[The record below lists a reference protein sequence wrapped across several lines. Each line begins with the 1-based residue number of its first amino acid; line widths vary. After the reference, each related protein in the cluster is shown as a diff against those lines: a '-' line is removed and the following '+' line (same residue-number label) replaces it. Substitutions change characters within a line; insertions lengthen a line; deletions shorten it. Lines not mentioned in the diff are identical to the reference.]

1 MNGREVRRNHS
12 GNYNNYGSQNRNEP
26 KRNRMIPNEP
36 PYTAYIGNTPDT
48 MVQGDFE
55 KQLFTGLKVKQ
66 VRLVRDRQTDRFR
79 GFAYVEFE
87 DADSLRSAIA
97 LDGMFVNDRPIRI
110 DVASRPLGAPKSEGF
125 RNKPNFE
132 SRNGPRQPSGNK
144 NNNNNNN
151 NYQTNDRFR
160 QDGNQRGTGQIT
172 ENSHYRNGNN
182 HGYHNQVNSDNDNEQ
197 KSQSQNKRI
206 TSQIS
211 DDVFITPDT
220 AVSNEDDNDEHLN
233 SKEDST
239 TITRQQSRNWADCP
253 IDESVIETSSSTNNN
268 TTSNDDVDNSSVRNQ
283 TSKSRLNQRTPPNL
297 MNNQSMHG
305 RNTGNYSQRHIPSQM
320 SGNERTYNDR
330 MTSSYSNQ
338 SQQHHNSQTLSNSG
352 NQGSSSYYNNN
363 RPPSISGSR
372 QRLNSNGTTNNRDE
386 KNSTST
392 SNSLHDINSNTIS
405 AENRPRLQLLPRS
418 QKVQPSTNDNQSKEP
433 ATRNT
438 SIFGCGKPRDERD
451 PKIAEL
457 NKHIEEVVE
466 KDINGL
472 SIKSTTSNE
481 PTNNIIKPIR
491 ILSARTESSTTH

>member
-268 TTSNDDVDNSSVRNQ
+268 TTS
-283 TSKSRLNQRTPPNL
+283 
-297 MNNQSMHG
+297 
-305 RNTGNYSQRHIPSQM
+305 
-320 SGNERTYNDR
+320 
-330 MTSSYSNQ
+330 
-338 SQQHHNSQTLSNSG
+338 
-352 NQGSSSYYNNN
+352 
-363 RPPSISGSR
+363 
-372 QRLNSNGTTNNRDE
+372 
-386 KNSTST
+386 
-392 SNSLHDINSNTIS
+392 
-405 AENRPRLQLLPRS
+405 
-418 QKVQPSTNDNQSKEP
+418 
-433 ATRNT
+433 
-438 SIFGCGKPRDERD
+438 KPRDERD